1 MLVFE
6 ETFPSNLKSVAGF
19 LTAFKEK
26 YLGSLCD
33 SSAMRDRIEY
43 VVMEAVDNAY
53 EHGNRL
59 DETKSVTV
67 RCWRENDL
75 LMFSVLDEGE
85 GFSGNITDTR
95 PEITNPNGRGL
106 YSMQEFAHSVSF
118 NDRGNMIT
126 IIFKTR

>member
-6 ETFPSNLKSVAGF
+6 ETFPSDLKSVAGF

-26 YLGSLCD
+26 YLGDLCD
-33 SSAMRDRIEY
+33 SSAMRDKIEY

-75 LMFSVLDEGE
+75 LKFSVLDEGE

-95 PEITNPNGRGL
+95 PELTNLNGRGL